1 MIHIDLHS
9 PTTVRTRSDGLV
21 NDVVGDV
28 QVLCAEDSDGGG
40 EAVMEGAVV
49 DVRWFLGGHGANV
62 EEGERVARVVG
73 VGPAFLPRVVK
84 LYVAEARQT

>member
-1 MIHIDLHS
+1 M
-9 PTTVRTRSDGLV
+9 
-21 NDVVGDV
+21 NDVVWDV

-49 DVRWFLGGHGANV
+49 DVRWLLGGDGPYV
-62 EEGERVARVVG
+62 EEGERVARVVS
-73 VGPAFLPRVVK
+73 VGPAFLPRVVE